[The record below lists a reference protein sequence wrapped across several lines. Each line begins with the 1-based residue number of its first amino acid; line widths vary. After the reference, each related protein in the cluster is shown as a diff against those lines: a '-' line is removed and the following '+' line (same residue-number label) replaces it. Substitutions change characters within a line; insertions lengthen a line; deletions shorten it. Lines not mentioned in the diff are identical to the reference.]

1 MLQLA
6 KNTSHKLKNLSL
18 ESQNSSKELSMGAA
32 ETAQQLI
39 ALIALTEKHSAVP
52 TIYIASHRCLEL

>member
-18 ESQNSSKELSMGAA
+18 ESQNSSKKQSMGAA

-39 ALIALTEKHSAVP
+39 AIIALTEKHSAVP
-52 TIYIASHRCLEL
+52 TMYTTFKSCLEL